1 MKVVFSTF
9 PNEEKA
15 KEVAKKLVEERLAA
29 CVWVMPQMT
38 SFYIWEGKLE
48 EDKESLLVAKTV
60 DEKLDDLVKRLK
72 ELHPYEV
79 PEIIALDTAYVLPEY
94 QKWAEE
100 VCGK

>member
-15 KEVAKKLVEERLAA
+15 KEVAKRLVEERLAA
-29 CVWVMPQMT
+29 CVWVIPQMT
-38 SFYIWEGKLE
+38 SFYIWEDKLG
-48 EDKESLLVAKTV
+48 EDKEALLVAKTIE
-60 DEKLDDLVKRLK
+60 EKLEGLVKRLK

-100 VCGK
+100 VCKG